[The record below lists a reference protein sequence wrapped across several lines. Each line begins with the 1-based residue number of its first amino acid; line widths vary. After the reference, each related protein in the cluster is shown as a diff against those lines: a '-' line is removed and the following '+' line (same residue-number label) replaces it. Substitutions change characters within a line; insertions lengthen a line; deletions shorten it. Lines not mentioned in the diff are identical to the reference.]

1 MYNIYS
7 IVCTG
12 WSKKAPYFVF
22 HPKVVFYNFFSI
34 FLRWCRQQAN
44 AGEILAGTMY
54 LIEGQ
59 FNIWW
64 PNLGR
69 QQM

>member
-22 HPKVVFYNFFSI
+22 HPKVVFYNFFHI
-34 FLRWCRQQAN
+34 FQVVQADSFDTN
-44 AGEILAGTMY
+44 MEQCT
-54 LIEGQ
+54 
-59 FNIWW
+59 
-64 PNLGR
+64 
-69 QQM
+69 